1 MKTSWSVL
9 PRTRDYFGDR
19 AIELAGIIVRP
30 DLQRHHLGRQLVGEF
45 IAEERPSRLVAY
57 TRNPALLRAVG
68 YACRRADVLDYQN
81 PEALARTIPNAS
93 LEEDGYIYHVGRYA
107 PNGLYGSFDPAER
120 DYQGVPLNERCLLL
134 TEAAN
139 ALAISVETGAN

>member
-1 MKTSWSVL
+1 ML
-9 PRTRDYFGDR
+9 PTGDYFGNQ

-30 DLQRHHLGRQLVGEF
+30 DLQKHHLGTQLVSEF

-68 YACRRADVLDYQN
+68 YACHRADVLDGHTS
-81 PEALARTIPNAS
+81 ALAATIPNATQ
-93 LEEDGYIYHVGRYA
+93 EEDGYLYHIGRYA
-107 PNGLYGSFDPAER
+107 PSGLYGSFDPATR
-120 DYQGVPLNERCLLL
+120 NYQGTPLAERCRLLKDA
-134 TEAAN
+134 TN